1 MCSACRRGGK
11 GRSFLQSADVL
22 EQREDGG
29 TLRVDKHWK
38 QFPRNALESPSLET
52 LRTQLDMAQGKM

>member
-1 MCSACRRGGK
+1 M
-11 GRSFLQSADVL
+11 QSADVL